1 VSSSVQYSDPA
12 LPDEGHVFSA
22 AKRVTVPASI
32 YGQIVDAIRQGH
44 FQAGDRLQSERELMR
59 QFGASRASVREAL
72 RALTMAR
79 IIDVQHGKGAFVN
92 RVSTAELLDR
102 QTLAVLLEKQSL
114 QDLGEARLV
123 LEVGAA
129 RIVASRAT
137 TDDLAALESHVN
149 SMDDAAEARDAHQF
163 ARADFAFHESLLKAT
178 RNGALVGMHEVFHD
192 LLIRA
197 LDRSVKDVGVLPLAA
212 LNHRR
217 IFEAIANKDE
227 MQAAHLMGAKLRASM
242 ALIGASFEAES
253 TKQPTDIPSVDAG
266 GAKPTIT

>member
-1 VSSSVQYSDPA
+1 M
-12 LPDEGHVFSA
+12 
-22 AKRVTVPASI
+22 PASI

-44 FQAGDRLQSERELMR
+44 FRAGDRLRSERELMQ

-137 TDDLAALESHVN
+137 ADDLAVLESHVN
-149 SMDDAAEARDAHQF
+149 AMDGAAQAQDANQF
-163 ARADFAFHESLLKAT
+163 ARADLAFHERLMKAT
-178 RNGALVGMHEVFHD
+178 QNAALVRMHEVFHD
-192 LLIRA
+192 LLVRA
-197 LDRSVKDVGVLPLAA
+197 LDRSVKDVSVLPQAA

-217 IFEAIANKDE
+217 ILDAIKDGDE
-227 MQAAHLMGAKLRASM
+227 VQAAELMVAKLRASM
-242 ALIGASFEAES
+242 ALVGASFEAES
-253 TKQPTDIPSVDAG
+253 TRQPTGVPIDAT